1 MKECQE
7 QVCSTSEPEPRL
19 RTQSK
24 RVLTRDQVKYV
35 TFGLFE
41 GNFTPG
47 RLQRASKF
55 VYPPFKCIIQE
66 RDPVLIEC

>member
-41 GNFTPG
+41 GISLQAVHNALQSLFT
-47 RLQRASKF
+47 LHLS
-55 VYPPFKCIIQE
+55 V
-66 RDPVLIEC
+66 